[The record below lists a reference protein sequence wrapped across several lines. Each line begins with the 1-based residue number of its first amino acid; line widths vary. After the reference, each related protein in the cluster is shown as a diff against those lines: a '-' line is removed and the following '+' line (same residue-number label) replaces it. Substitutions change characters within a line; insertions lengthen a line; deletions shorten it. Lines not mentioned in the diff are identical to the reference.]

1 MAFLVKRHSKSEFYE
16 TFSKWLFNHNFP
28 IINEI
33 LLPENVFVVYNED
46 IPVYCMWFYF
56 TDSKLVW
63 LAFPASNSNIPYKK
77 RDGGL
82 RFLLNHIENYA
93 KKKGIKMLF
102 TTSDTE
108 SVVKVLTTS
117 DFSEGDLK
125 VNQYFK
131 RL

>member
-16 TFSKWLFNHNFP
+16 IFSKWLFNHNFP

-33 LLPENVFVVYNED
+33 LLPENVFVVYSED
-46 IPVYCMWFYF
+46 IPIYCMWFYF
-56 TDSKLVW
+56 TDSKLAW
-63 LAFPASNSNIPYKK
+63 LAFPCSNSNIPYKK

-102 TTSDTE
+102 TTSNTE

-117 DFSEGDLK
+117 DFLEGDLK
-125 VNQYFK
+125 VNQYYK
-131 RL
+131 VY

>member
-16 TFSKWLFNHNFP
+16 TFAKWLFNHNFP

-46 IPVYCMWFYF
+46 ISIYCMWFYF
-56 TDSKLVW
+56 TDSKLAW
-63 LAFPASNSNIPYKK
+63 LAFPASNNNIAYKK

-82 RFLLNHIENYA
+82 RFLLSHIENYA

>member
-1 MAFLVKRHSKSEFYE
+1 MFLLFIVK
-16 TFSKWLFNHNFP
+16 
-28 IINEI
+28 I
-33 LLPENVFVVYNED
+33 LA
-46 IPVYCMWFYF
+46 
-56 TDSKLVW
+56 W
-63 LAFPASNSNIPYKK
+63 LAFPCSNNNIPYKK

-102 TTSDTE
+102 TTSNTE

-125 VNQYFK
+125 VTQYFK

>member
-1 MAFLVKRHSKSEFYE
+1 MAFSVKRHSKSEFYE
-16 TFSKWLFNHNFP
+16 TFEKWLFNHNFP

-33 LLPENVFVVYNED
+33 LLPENVFVAYNED
-46 IPVYCMWFYF
+46 VPIYCMWFYF
-56 TDSKLVW
+56 TDSKLAW
-63 LAFPASNSNIPYKK
+63 LAFPCSNNKITYKK
-77 RDGGL
+77 RDGGF

-108 SVVKVLTTS
+108 SVIEVLTTS
-117 DFSEGDLK
+117 DFLPGDLK

-131 RL
+131 IL